1 MKRWAHFS
9 ETCDWHQAT
18 CAMDG
23 RPLYQLWYACDSL
36 MHLWFQKGHSIVS
49 GVFGIWFYCWHPQKQ
64 PKSFRGAQA
73 GAWLLRISLR
83 TVYTSLLKDFSHHI
97 TGWCICCSPLGHQGL
112 KDRKSPAPGPTQF
125 LVPGGWSLNIWKER
139 GSGRRKGEVPRW
151 VLNTQHS
158 PSTQCL
164 PNKYTLS

>member
-1 MKRWAHFS
+1 
-9 ETCDWHQAT
+9 
-18 CAMDG
+18 MDG

-36 MHLWFQKGHSIVS
+36 MHLQFQKGHSIVS

-97 TGWCICCSPLGHQGL
+97 TGWWHLLLPAGTSGAWGQKISCSRPNTVFSTRWMVTKYL
-112 KDRKSPAPGPTQF
+112 KRERQWEEK
-125 LVPGGWSLNIWKER
+125 GGS
-139 GSGRRKGEVPRW
+139 S
-151 VLNTQHS
+151 
-158 PSTQCL
+158 
-164 PNKYTLS
+164 TLSSKYPTLPLAHSDCPINIHWVNSFDMQQTV